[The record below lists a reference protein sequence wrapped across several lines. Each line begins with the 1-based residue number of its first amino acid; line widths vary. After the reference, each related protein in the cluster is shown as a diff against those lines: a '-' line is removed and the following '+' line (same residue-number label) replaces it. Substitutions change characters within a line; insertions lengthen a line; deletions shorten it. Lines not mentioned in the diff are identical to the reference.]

1 MAMAHMAKN
10 SIRFYEKSLII
21 ILFNYSYQLAY
32 KVLIYVVLLSLL
44 LIPFYKTKNWTLGL
58 IASLRLYY

>member
-10 SIRFYEKSLII
+10 SIRFYEKGLII
-21 ILFNYSYQLAY
+21 MLFNYSYQLAY
-32 KVLIYVVLLSLL
+32 KVLIYVVLLSLSL
-44 LIPFYKTKNWTLGL
+44 TPFYKTKNWTLGL